1 MINNPEI
8 YQSCQGVGVPDTLGL
23 IVEVAGSVETIGV
36 EVSVWVGDWV
46 ALAVSVGV
54 KEGVFIS
61 GGVFDGKG
69 GRLLGMVVVGVG
81 VLDTS
86 MVVVGVVNG
95 I

>member
-1 MINNPEI
+1 LINNPEI

-54 KEGVFIS
+54 KEGVFTTGS
-61 GGVFDGKG
+61 GDTTEDGLRVIGEGFENYKG
-69 GRLLGMVVVGVG
+69 
-81 VLDTS
+81 
-86 MVVVGVVNG
+86 
-95 I
+95 